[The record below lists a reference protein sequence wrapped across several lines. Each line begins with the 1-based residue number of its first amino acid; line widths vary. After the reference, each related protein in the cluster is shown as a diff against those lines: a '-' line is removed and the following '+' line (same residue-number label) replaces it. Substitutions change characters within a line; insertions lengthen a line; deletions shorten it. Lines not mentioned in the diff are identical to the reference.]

1 MDMKQENKRVPLE
14 FFQKDIYA
22 TEVTGIKIEEADV
35 NYAKCSLK
43 IEPKHLN
50 AANQVMGGV
59 LFTIADFAFAVAAN
73 IGGEL
78 TVSLNSNISFLSTVK
93 GDEIYAETE
102 CVKDGAGTSVFN
114 VHITD
119 NTGREVAVVTVTGYR
134 KH

>member
-1 MDMKQENKRVPLE
+1 MDAKQISNRIPIE
-14 FFQKDIYA
+14 FFNKDIYA
-22 TEVTGIKIEEADV
+22 TEVTGIKIDDADV

-43 IEPKHLN
+43 IEAKHLN

-73 IGGEL
+73 TGGNL

-93 GDEIYAETE
+93 GDMIYAETE
-102 CVKDGAGTSVFN
+102 LVKDGAGTCVFN
-114 VHITD
+114 VHVTD

-134 KH
+134 KN